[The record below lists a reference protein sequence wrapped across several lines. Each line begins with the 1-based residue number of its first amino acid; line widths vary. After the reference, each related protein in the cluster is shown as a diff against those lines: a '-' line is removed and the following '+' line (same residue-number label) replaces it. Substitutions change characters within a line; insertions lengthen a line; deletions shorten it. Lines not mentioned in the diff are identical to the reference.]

1 MDRLFLRRYAWLS
14 VGAAVATICLKTTAF
29 ALTGSV
35 GLLSDAAESLVN
47 LAGAVIALGMLTIA
61 ARPPDEEHA
70 FGHDKAEY
78 FSSGAEAMLI
88 LVAACSIAYA
98 AVGRL
103 LRPEPLGAL
112 GIGLAV
118 AVAAAAIN
126 FLVARSLL
134 RAGRKCDSIALE
146 ADARHLMTDVWT
158 SVGVVAA
165 LGAVAV
171 TGFEWLDPV
180 IALVVAANI
189 GRAAVG
195 LLRQTISGLMDV
207 SLPAD
212 DLAVLA
218 RIADRYRLQGL
229 QVHELRTRR
238 AASRRFVSF
247 HALVPGSWTV
257 RVGHELLERAEDE
270 MRRELPGID
279 IVAHLEPA
287 DDVAP

>member
-1 MDRLFLRRYAWLS
+1 MS
-14 VGAAVATICLKTTAF
+14 NAF
-29 ALTGSV
+29 TG
-35 GLLSDAAESLVN
+35 LD
-47 LAGAVIALGMLTIA
+47 
-61 ARPPDEEHA
+61 
-70 FGHDKAEY
+70 
-78 FSSGAEAMLI
+78 
-88 LVAACSIAYA
+88 
-98 AVGRL
+98 
-103 LRPEPLGAL
+103 
-112 GIGLAV
+112 
-118 AVAAAAIN
+118 
-126 FLVARSLL
+126 
-134 RAGRKCDSIALE
+134 
-146 ADARHLMTDVWT
+146 
-158 SVGVVAA
+158 
-165 LGAVAV
+165 
-171 TGFEWLDPV
+171 WLDPV
-180 IALVVAANI
+180 IALLVAANI

-195 LLRQTISGLMDV
+195 LLRQTIAGFMDV

-229 QVHELRTRR
+229 QVHELRTRK